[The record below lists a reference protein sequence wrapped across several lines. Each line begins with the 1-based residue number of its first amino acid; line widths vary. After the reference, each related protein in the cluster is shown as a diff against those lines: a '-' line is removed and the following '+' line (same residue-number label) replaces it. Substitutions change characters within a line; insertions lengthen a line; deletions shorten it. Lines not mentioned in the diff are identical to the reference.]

1 MLLDIRWLGFLLG
14 RRHMAAKRYSQRAL
28 VAAQ

>member
-1 MLLDIRWLGFLLG
+1 MLLDIRWLAFLLG
-14 RRHMAAKRYSQRAL
+14 RRHPALKRAEQRAL

>member
-1 MLLDIRWLGFLLG
+1 MLLDIRWLAFLLG
-14 RRHMAAKRYSQRAL
+14 RRHLAEKRYTQRAL